1 MTRYVS
7 CRAIDVSHSRILKR
21 IKRTILKRVVWS
33 SSRQH
38 YTEERNKQTFWIL
51 SLSRERKNSKSHHTR
66 TSKTVNRSFSLA
78 FFRHKFNTFVPNAS
92 ASDASFAFD
101 ICSLL
106 FYGDDD
112 ERRVISLS
120 RKSECLKF
128 QILSSSRRDE
138 FSTRSLSLFFLSA
151 DREVY
156 VYKTPL
162 LKRRERREKES
173 AGCYF
178 QLSLSSVCFCAWC
191 VYSIAQR
198 EE

>member
-21 IKRTILKRVVWS
+21 IKRTILKRVCW

-38 YTEERNKQTFWIL
+38 YTEERKKQTFWIL
-51 SLSRERKNSKSHHTR
+51 VLSRERKNSKSHHTR

-112 ERRVISLS
+112 ESKSSLARAQKRMFKISNSLSERWIFNAISLS
-120 RKSECLKF
+120 L
-128 QILSSSRRDE
+128 
-138 FSTRSLSLFFLSA
+138 LF
-151 DREVY
+151 
-156 VYKTPL
+156 
-162 LKRRERREKES
+162 KRRGICIQDSLWNDEREEKKKAQVVIS
-173 AGCYF
+173 SF
-178 QLSLSSVCFCAWC
+178 LSSVCFCA
-191 VYSIAQR
+191 
-198 EE
+198 